1 MVASQAFRLISK
13 TKAND
18 LINVMKFL
26 SKRTGMQVTIADVE
40 GPVVDGYFCVGRR
53 MNACGDYL
61 ISLK

>member
-1 MVASQAFRLISK
+1 MAASQAYRLVSK

-18 LINVMKFL
+18 LINVMKFM

-53 MNACGDYL
+53 MSFY
-61 ISLK
+61 